1 MAKRCPAS
9 TRCSGRRSISSSRLA
24 ALDVP
29 ALKRF
34 KNGWGVGVIGGWV
47 QQIGNDTGGVANLTN
62 GANGN
67 SVGLGPLVT
76 WGGKV
81 GKTAI
86 SAALRWVNEVE
97 AHNRPKGI
105 AVEPSLSATFE

>member
-1 MAKRCPAS
+1 M
-9 TRCSGRRSISSSRLA
+9 
-24 ALDVP
+24 
-29 ALKRF
+29 
-34 KNGWGVGVIGGWV
+34 

-76 WGGKV
+76 WGGRV
-81 GKTAI
+81 GKTAV

-97 AHNRPKGI
+97 AHNRPKGN
-105 AVEPSLSATFE
+105 AVQLSLSATFK

>member
-1 MAKRCPAS
+1 
-9 TRCSGRRSISSSRLA
+9 
-24 ALDVP
+24 
-29 ALKRF
+29 
-34 KNGWGVGVIGGWV
+34 VIGAWV
-47 QQIGNDTGGVANLTN
+47 QQIGNDTGVVANLTN

-86 SAALRWVNEVE
+86 SAALRWVAEIE
-97 AHNRPKGI
+97 AHHRPKGN
-105 AVEPSLSATFE
+105 AVQPSLSATFE